1 VGPKADIRSPEQL
14 VAVHI
19 LLTPFQDPD
28 HCETMP
34 CVVLTPGATMRRRE
48 FITLIGSAAAA
59 WPLAARAQQPNARM
73 PRIGFLSPSPQTYQE
88 EFRRGLRELGY
99 SDGHNVLI
107 EYRFTDGSDERLPAA
122 AKQLVNIPV
131 DVIVCTNSTATAA
144 AISAT
149 STIPIVM
156 VTSADP
162 VGQGFIASLARPGG
176 NVTGLASFSPQT
188 GMKQLEF
195 LKEVAPSISRVAVFW
210 NSLNPANVISIPNLQ
225 QAAQTLGVELELAEL
240 RVPENLKSTLNSVA
254 RSNPDGFIALVD
266 QVTIRHRADLVDF
279 ARTIRRPAVYALREF
294 AAAGGLLSYGVS
306 FPHLHFR
313 AADYVNKVIKGARP
327 SDLPVQ
333 LPTTFELVINQKTAK
348 ALGIELPPTLL
359 IRADEVIE

>member
-1 VGPKADIRSPEQL
+1 
-14 VAVHI
+14 
-19 LLTPFQDPD
+19 
-28 HCETMP
+28 
-34 CVVLTPGATMRRRE
+34 
-48 FITLIGSAAAA
+48 
-59 WPLAARAQQPNARM
+59 
-73 PRIGFLSPSPQTYQE
+73 
-88 EFRRGLRELGY
+88 
-99 SDGHNVLI
+99 
-107 EYRFTDGSDERLPAA
+107 
-122 AKQLVNIPV
+122 
-131 DVIVCTNSTATAA
+131 
-144 AISAT
+144 
-149 STIPIVM
+149 M